1 VLNAWYLKLYRWTIK
16 KPHRFALKEGLS
28 HRCELLTWTNTHWTL
43 EILNL
48 QKPLQNNPS
57 FRWKKRT
64 GWPPPPFILVF
75 CLWHKLITAV
85 SHLPVA
91 FNVSYFLCG
100 FAQIL
105 QEDPKHQ
112 FILFYWDPIND
123 FFYFQH
129 ETGFHKSTNQC
140 VKIVL
145 LFHLP
150 F

>member
-1 VLNAWYLKLYRWTIK
+1 MHDTSNCTGIFFIRWTIK
-16 KPHRFALKEGLS
+16 KPHRYGLS
-28 HRCELLTWTNTHWTL
+28 HIYRFWCELLTWTNKKPHWTL

-64 GWPPPPFILVF
+64 DWPPPPFILMF

-123 FFYFQH
+123 FFIFSMKRD
-129 ETGFHKSTNQC
+129 FINL
-140 VKIVL
+140 KINV
-145 LFHLP
+145 
-150 F
+150 